1 MAVENKRMQ
10 QRNDTAA
17 NWSSVNPV
25 LAAGEVG
32 YDTTNKKFKMGDGTS
47 NWNTLDYY
55 EAGAAVTEGDGID
68 ISNLGVISIDARSTQ
83 FAFQGGEMYL
93 ITTGDGGFVTRK
105 VLKEAIDALAGA
117 TLGVLVTI

>member
-1 MAVENKRMQ
+1 
-10 QRNDTAA
+10 
-17 NWSSVNPV
+17 
-25 LAAGEVG
+25 
-32 YDTTNKKFKMGDGTS
+32 MGDGTS